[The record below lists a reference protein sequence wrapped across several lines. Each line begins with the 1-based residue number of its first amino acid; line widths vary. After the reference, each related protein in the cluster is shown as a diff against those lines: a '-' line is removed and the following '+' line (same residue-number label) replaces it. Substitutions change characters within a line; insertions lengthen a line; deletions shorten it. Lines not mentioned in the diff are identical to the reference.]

1 MTTRRVT
8 REWLI
13 QHLGSVCECL
23 RCISNISF
31 AADFYDDVADLIP
44 GYVNSSGRG
53 DFKARVSL
61 PEGASNPKI
70 ILAQSGVD
78 PQDNVDYS
86 ESLVEQRG

>member
-1 MTTRRVT
+1 MTMQRVT
-8 REWLI
+8 REWLDR
-13 QHLGSVCECL
+13 HLGSVCLYWC
-23 RCISNISF
+23 CFSNTSF

-53 DFKARVSL
+53 DFKAQISL

-86 ESLVEQRG
+86 ESLLEQWN